1 MKKYK
6 YLYAICL
13 AAVGLMTACSQEEL
27 TDSDALPE
35 GQYPVEIASVTIG
48 GEGSEQPWGAD
59 APQTRMTESSDG
71 VSSTWQWNGEIFYV
85 KFDGDNKQKGKYRLH
100 GAQEMAT
107 DSTLYWRS
115 KTDTETIIGYF
126 TQPQTD
132 NGGTMDL
139 ASQTKDKPA
148 YVCRSKTYAKCGDEV
163 VLEFK
168 HQLAQVKVYV
178 QGTGYE
184 GNVTG
189 VTINNV
195 HTSCTVTDGIPAA
208 PDNDVVK
215 GSIPMFSS
223 TVNNA
228 VCFKANILPGTV
240 GGKDSFT
247 VTLKNGST
255 LTHTFDVEEFKAE
268 GGKVYTVNL
277 RLQKKGTEVVDLS
290 EEADV
295 YEISDSKMYFFYC
308 SKEANEHGIRV
319 MSGNPTIYLANVSLD
334 VADCNAIDLQSDAT
348 LVIQGNDS
356 IRSGNGAGIF
366 VAEGKTVTIQSS
378 DYTDNALFVQ
388 AGGEAAGIGGYANT
402 NCGNI
407 TIQKIRLYAYGS
419 SGNGGACPGIGGAGS
434 GECGTITIEDSK
446 VYAYGA
452 TSGSNHAPAIG
463 SAQPANGES
472 PAAPSVN
479 VSGGDILYAYR
490 GGTGYQ
496 ASNADYI
503 GRGGAAGDERS
514 GEISISSGKK
524 CQIWG
529 LTVGSNSS
537 EKVVWYNDEGSIM

>member
-1 MKKYK
+1 
-6 YLYAICL
+6 
-13 AAVGLMTACSQEEL
+13 MTACSQEEL
-27 TDSDALPE
+27 TDSDVLPE
-35 GQYPVEIASVTIG
+35 GRYPVEIASVSIG
-48 GEGSEQPWGAD
+48 GESSAQPWGAHS
-59 APQTRMTESSDG
+59 PQTRMVENTDGISSA
-71 VSSTWQWNGEIFYV
+71 WQWNGEIFYV

-100 GAQEMAT
+100 GAQEIAT

-184 GNVTG
+184 GNVKG

-208 PDNDVVK
+208 PANAVK
-215 GSIPMFSS
+215 GSIPMFST

-240 GGKDSFT
+240 GGDDSFT
-247 VTLKNGST
+247 VTFENEDSC
-255 LTHTFDVEEFKAE
+255 TFDVEEFKVD
-268 GGKVYTVNL
+268 GGNIYTVNL
-277 RLQKKGTEVVDLS
+277 RLQKSNTTVIDLS
-290 EEADV
+290 EGKEV
-295 YEISDSKMYFFYC
+295 NISDGGNYFIHGSGSK
-308 SKEANEHGIRV
+308 GIKV
-319 MSGNPTIYLANVSLD
+319 TGGTPTIYLANVSLD
-334 VADCNAIDLQSDAT
+334 VADGNALHIEGSDAT
-348 LVIQGNDS
+348 IHVQGNDT
-356 IRSGNGAGIF
+356 IRSSNGAGIF
-366 VAEGKTVTIQSS
+366 VAEGNTVTIQSS
-378 DYTDNALFVQ
+378 DYTDNALTVQ

-402 NCGNI
+402 DCGNI
-407 TIQKIRLYAYGS
+407 TIQDIRLYAYGS
-419 SGNGGACPGIGGAGS
+419 SAKNGGACPGIGGAGT
-434 GECGTITIEDSK
+434 GTCGTITIENSA

-463 SAQPANGES
+463 SAQPANEES

>member
-1 MKKYK
+1 
-6 YLYAICL
+6 
-13 AAVGLMTACSQEEL
+13 MT
-27 TDSDALPE
+27 
-35 GQYPVEIASVTIG
+35 
-48 GEGSEQPWGAD
+48 
-59 APQTRMTESSDG
+59 
-71 VSSTWQWNGEIFYV
+71 
-85 KFDGDNKQKGKYRLH
+85 
-100 GAQEMAT
+100 T

-115 KTDTETIIGYF
+115 KTDTETLIGYF
-126 TQPQTD
+126 TQPRTD
-132 NGGTMDL
+132 NGGAMDL

-163 VLEFK
+163 KLEFK

-195 HTSCTVTDGIPAA
+195 HTSCTVTDGIPAVPNNA
-208 PDNDVVK
+208 VK

-240 GGKDSFT
+240 GGKGSFT

-255 LTHTFDVEEFKAE
+255 PIRTFDVEEFKAE

-334 VADCNAIDLQSDAT
+334 VADGNAIDLQSDAT
-348 LVIQGNDS
+348 LVIQGNDT
-356 IRSGNGAGIF
+356 IRSSNGAGIF
-366 VAEGKTVTIQSS
+366 VTSENTVTIQSS
-378 DYTDNALFVQ
+378 DRSDNALFVQ
-388 AGGEAAGIGGYANT
+388 AGGEAAGIGGIATSGTGT

-419 SGNGGACPGIGGAGS
+419 SGNGGACPGIGGAGT
-434 GECGTITIEDSK
+434 GTCGTIKIENSV
-446 VYAYGA
+446 VYAYGSA
-452 TSGSNHAPAIG
+452 SSDNHAPAIG
-463 SAQPANGES
+463 SAQPAGRES
-472 PAAPSVN
+472 PAAPRCEF
-479 VSGGDILYAYR
+479 SGSTSYNDCTIYAHR
-490 GGTGYQ
+490 GGG
-496 ASNADYI
+496 NADYI
-503 GRGGAAGDERS
+503 GQGGTSSKTGGRNFGGGSFKNGRFCCYTGNSEVEDTEQS
-514 GEISISSGKK
+514 KVYDKNGNEI
-524 CQIWG
+524 
-529 LTVGSNSS
+529 
-537 EKVVWYNDEGSIM
+537 

>member
-1 MKKYK
+1 
-6 YLYAICL
+6 
-13 AAVGLMTACSQEEL
+13 MTACSQEEL
-27 TDSDALPE
+27 TDGDALPE
-35 GQYPVEIASVTIG
+35 GLYPVEIASVSIG
-48 GEGSEQPWGAD
+48 GESSAQPWGARS
-59 APQTRMTESSDG
+59 PQTRMVESTDG
-71 VSSTWQWNGEIFYV
+71 VNSTWQWNGEIFYV

-115 KTDTETIIGYF
+115 KTKMETIIGYF

-132 NGGTMDL
+132 NGGTIDL

-163 VLEFK
+163 KLEFK

-195 HTSCTVTDGIPAA
+195 HMSCTVTDGIPAVPNNA
-208 PDNDVVK
+208 VK

-240 GGKDSFT
+240 GGKGSFT
-247 VTLKNGST
+247 VTLKNGSPPIR
-255 LTHTFDVEEFKAE
+255 TFDVEEFKAE
-268 GGKVYTVNL
+268 GGKVYTVHL

-290 EEADV
+290 EKADV
-295 YEISDSKMYFFYC
+295 YTINDSKMYFFYC
-308 SKEANEHGIRV
+308 SKASNKHGIKV
-319 MSGNPTIYLANVSLD
+319 TGGNPTIYLANVSLD
-334 VADCNAIDLQSDAT
+334 VADGNAIDLQSNAT
-348 LVIQGNDS
+348 LVIQGNDTIKS
-356 IRSGNGAGIF
+356 ANGAGIF
-366 VAEGKTVTIQSS
+366 VASDKTVTIRSS
-378 DYTDNALFVQ
+378 DYADNALFVQ

-402 NCGNI
+402 DCGNI
-407 TIQKIRLYAYGS
+407 TIQDIRLYAHGS
-419 SGNGGACPGIGGAGS
+419 SGASGGACPGIGGAGS
-434 GECGTITIEDSK
+434 GKCGTITIEDSK

-537 EKVVWYNDEGSIM
+537 EKVVWYNDEESIM